1 LYKALNLETDEPI
14 TKAQADRV
22 VQGYILQ
29 ILDGNM
35 TIQTDRDVDKMD
47 RNLND
52 WFPDYG
58 DFVMWSQDARKTKSF
73 ERLQTS
79 LVPQDTSLDGVI
91 ADVNTLNDR
100 LFEYQDIECRHI
112 KTGLMDLQHGDSG
125 RVLLADFYAAGLKGD
140 FLFVEHPQWLRNNGA
155 IDDSD
160 PNHPSVIIPNFL
172 NSKAN
177 CLTET
182 SFHSVCCLDECQS
195 LLSHLEST
203 IAAPVAT
210 PTRIA
215 ELVAGMPSDTIDAP
229 RNLSSAL
236 MSRLGEIADRHDGH
250 IPLHGRLF
258 TQWMH
263 HAYPLE
269 CPYPHASGT
278 FRPETQDE
286 WMEKTGAEDI
296 TATEADRTAFTKLHK
311 PVPAELP
318 WMQLEELV
326 SQHKQARGG
335 QSQWASMRKI
345 AAFAAVMA
353 MAASIAG
360 VSSRFIVPGQS
371 KTEKFMV

>member
-1 LYKALNLETDEPI
+1 
-14 TKAQADRV
+14 
-22 VQGYILQ
+22 
-29 ILDGNM
+29 M
-35 TIQTDRDVDKMD
+35 
-47 RNLND
+47 
-52 WFPDYG
+52 
-58 DFVMWSQDARKTKSF
+58 
-73 ERLQTS
+73 
-79 LVPQDTSLDGVI
+79 
-91 ADVNTLNDR
+91 
-100 LFEYQDIECRHI
+100 
-112 KTGLMDLQHGDSG
+112 
-125 RVLLADFYAAGLKGD
+125 
-140 FLFVEHPQWLRNNGA
+140 
-155 IDDSD
+155 
-160 PNHPSVIIPNFL
+160 
-172 NSKAN
+172 
-177 CLTET
+177 
-182 SFHSVCCLDECQS
+182 
-195 LLSHLEST
+195 
-203 IAAPVAT
+203 
-210 PTRIA
+210 
-215 ELVAGMPSDTIDAP
+215 DAP
-229 RNLSSAL
+229 RNLSSSL
-236 MSRLGEIADRHDGH
+236 VSRLGEISDRHGGH

-296 TATEADRTAFTKLHK
+296 TATEEDRTAFTKLHK